1 MVIRIEPHIPAP
13 LKHFSFKY
21 QNPTLYADFCFLATQ
36 SSQQKH
42 LIVTTSA
49 AQYSRRFV
57 PELPPSQCHFIHWQV
72 DVPGAERLNFLSERV
87 LDLIPCYQ
95 DHSSSLRLFFPQLL
109 AAALLAQGQIIHYLE
124 LNEIKHYRN
133 MLGVT
138 EKGS

>member
-1 MVIRIEPHIPAP
+1 MISVSLLPNQVKKKKKKNIV
-13 LKHFSFKY
+13 
-21 QNPTLYADFCFLATQ
+21 PTR
-36 SSQQKH
+36 
-42 LIVTTSA
+42 A
-49 AQYSRRFV
+49 AQYSHSFV
-57 PELPPSQCHFIHWQV
+57 PELPLSQCHSIHWQV
-72 DVPGAERLNFLSERV
+72 DVTSAERLNFLSERV

-95 DHSSSLRLFFPQLL
+95 DHSSSPRLFFPQLL